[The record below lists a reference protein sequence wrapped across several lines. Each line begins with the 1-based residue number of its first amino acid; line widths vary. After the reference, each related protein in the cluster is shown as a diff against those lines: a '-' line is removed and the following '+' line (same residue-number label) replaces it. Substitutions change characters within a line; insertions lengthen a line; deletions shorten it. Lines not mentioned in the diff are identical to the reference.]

1 MATQDDLA
9 KKIRDL
15 QKKLN
20 DAKSDTEKDAAL
32 DELHRIGKNI
42 SAEDLKAIVACGCGP
57 SGERGIE
64 SWPCVRI

>member
-9 KKIRDL
+9 KKIRAL
-15 QKKLN
+15 QKTIT
-20 DAKSDTEKDAAL
+20 DAKNDGDKDVAL
-32 DELHRIGKNI
+32 EEIYRLGKTI